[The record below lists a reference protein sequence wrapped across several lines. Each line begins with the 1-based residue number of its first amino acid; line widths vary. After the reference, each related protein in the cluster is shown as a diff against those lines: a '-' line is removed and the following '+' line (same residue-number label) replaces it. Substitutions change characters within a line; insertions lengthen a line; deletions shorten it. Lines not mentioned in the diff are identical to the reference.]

1 MTLYKIQELN
11 FFIQFHKKV
20 NCAQEDEQQTWAN
33 EQQQNLINDLVCKS
47 NIICNMLHFNNRGHH
62 TVE

>member
-33 EQQQNLINDLVCKS
+33 EQQQNLINYLVLFYQS
-47 NIICNMLHFNNRGHH
+47 Y
-62 TVE
+62 